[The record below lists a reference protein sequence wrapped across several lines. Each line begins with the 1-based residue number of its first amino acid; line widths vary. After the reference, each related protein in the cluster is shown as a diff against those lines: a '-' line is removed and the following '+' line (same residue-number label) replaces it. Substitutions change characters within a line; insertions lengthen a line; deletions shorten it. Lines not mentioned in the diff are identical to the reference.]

1 MTSKDTNSKDTNS
14 KGKQH
19 SDPTKS
25 FPRQK
30 ANIGQVERVGS
41 LALGGVLVW
50 QGARAKNNASVPLI
64 AGGSVLLLRGVTRR
78 SIAYR
83 VLGINRTGQDGA
95 VRVERTGTILRSQ
108 DELYRFWRDFSNLP
122 KFMQH
127 LESVEVMDEKRSRWT
142 AKAPAGV
149 KVEWEAEIVEDKENE
164 VIAWRSLPGAQVE
177 NSGRVT
183 FRPAPKERGTEVK
196 VVLDYKPPAGS
207 LGAAIARFTGEE
219 PGEQVR
225 EDLRHFKMLMESG
238 EIISTEGQ
246 PTGRKS

>member
-1 MTSKDTNSKDTNS
+1 MTSRDTNSKD
-14 KGKQH
+14 KQN

-25 FPRQK
+25 FPRK
-30 ANIGQVERVGS
+30 NTNIGQLERVGS
-41 LALGGVLVW
+41 LVLGGVLVW
-50 QGARAKNNASVPLI
+50 QGTRSKNTTRLPLI
-64 AGGSVLLLRGVTRR
+64 AGGSVLLLRGVTRQ

-83 VLGINRTGQDGA
+83 VLGINRAGRDGA
-95 VRVERTGTILRSQ
+95 VRVERTGTILRSPE
-108 DELYRFWRDFSNLP
+108 ELYRFWRDFSNLP

-127 LESVEVMDEKRSRWT
+127 LDSVVILDDKRSKWT

-183 FRPAPKERGTEVK
+183 FQPAPKERGTEVK

-207 LGAAIARFTGEE
+207 LGAAIAKFTGEE